1 MICVGLESHA
11 GMQPGSVRALPFTLC
26 QHPYIALV
34 PCPAPPRPLAAPHA
48 GGAAGAG
55 PALAALPGWRAAAML
70 PAHVADAEEI
80 TNIIFSS
87 GTTGQPLDVLG
98 TRFLC
103 RHCRLLCRYHGVC
116 TAQPAHPI
124 TPSNAMPACLPACLQ
139 ASPRPSPGPTS
150 RPCARV
156 PTLSSTRMCGR
167 ATCCAGPP
175 TWAG

>member
-1 MICVGLESHA
+1 MQACSPVRYGPYHSLSASIHTAHWSHA
-11 GMQPGSVRALPFTLC
+11 PLR
-26 QHPYIALV
+26 
-34 PCPAPPRPLAAPHA
+34 PAPWPRRMQVELRAQDLPWQRFLDGAP
-48 GGAAGAG
+48 
-55 PALAALPGWRAAAML
+55 PPPPAML

-156 PTLSSTRMCGR
+156 PTLSSTRMCSR